1 VVKKHKLT
9 EMEVYHELM
18 MNELKVLEDVNH
30 PQIPKTFELFED
42 EKNYYIVTE
51 LITGGNM
58 LEKMLKLQ
66 TMSEVDTAKVVK

>member
-1 VVKKHKLT
+1 
-9 EMEVYHELM
+9 
-18 MNELKVLEDVNH
+18 VNH